1 MQIAEECS
9 PTVKVLTAGGRCRAA
24 LYLKPKTTQRLRVYA
39 CIFTR
44 LTRTFVAL
52 PSSQPLQRVGDIP
65 DRYRWPILFRV
76 EVNRMRRHKAYDFD
90 NRDSAEM
97 YGYMEAR
104 IEAMKRRTAEFEM
117 DNARLVCELEDSRA
131 LMHVCASP

>member
-1 MQIAEECS
+1 MQSAEECS
-9 PTVKVLTAGGRCRAA
+9 PTVKVLTAGGRPCSPLSKAQDNSTV
-24 LYLKPKTTQRLRVYA
+24 KSLRVR
-39 CIFTR
+39 FTR

-52 PSSQPLQRVGDIP
+52 PSSQPLQRLGDIP

-104 IEAMKRRTAEFEM
+104 IEALKRRIAELEM
-117 DNARLVCELEDSRA
+117 DNARLVCELEDSRE
-131 LMHVCASP
+131 LMPVCA